1 MLFESTRLASGKV
14 ITKQKLQYPVR
25 ILEFLVGAGGFE
37 PAACG
42 FWRQLL
48 CQLSEYGMKKSAPA
62 RLGKDAYIIWL
73 LLSHF
78 FIDRTLETNLVGY
91 LPTARRG
98 LFRR

>member
-1 MLFESTRLASGKV
+1 MFAEGLSFH
-14 ITKQKLQYPVR
+14 
-25 ILEFLVGAGGFE
+25 AGGFE

-78 FIDRTLETNLVGY
+78 FIDRTLETNLAGF
-91 LPTARRG
+91 LPTARRLVVALQAENVIANIG
-98 LFRR
+98 DLEA